1 MNEVLNEAV
10 NEVLKGIIVFLS
22 IATIG
27 TLLVC
32 LLVSIKKI
40 LLDIRMT
47 KRRKNEID
55 RFHTIFFK
63 SYMIDIDNCNDR
75 YVKGWNDALS
85 EIFRAITSG
94 RYDNG

>member
-1 MNEVLNEAV
+1 MNEILNEAV

-27 TLLVC
+27 TLLIC
-32 LLVSIKKI
+32 LLVSIKKT
-40 LLDIRMT
+40 LLDIRMM
-47 KRRKNEID
+47 KRRKTETD

-63 SYMIDIDNCNDR
+63 SYMLDIENCNDR

-85 EIFRAITSG
+85 EVFRATTSG